1 MHDCNRARIVGG
13 LVFLVMA
20 VVTVPALA
28 QVELSGEWS
37 TRQHEDSLERMP
49 GPDIG
54 EYVGIPLTP
63 AARKAGDSW
72 DPDLLTLPE
81 HQCIPHPS
89 DYGPSFSNLRIWK
102 EVDPLTQKVIAW
114 HTMMQWMAPLRTI
127 WMDGR
132 PHPPEYAGHTW
143 QGFSTGKWEGN
154 ILTVETTHLKKAWI
168 RRNGIPRSDMATSIE
183 RFIRHGD
190 VLTWVT
196 IVNDSLYITEPFIR
210 SRNFVLD
217 PNQSFGNYPC
227 GPFDI
232 VDEVSRPEG
241 SVPHRLPGANPDLEG
256 ITKQYG
262 IPLEAVRGGAD
273 TMYPEY
279 QLKLK
284 ELLAKPNATT
294 K

>member
-1 MHDCNRARIVGG
+1 MHSVKRILMAFVFVPITT
-13 LVFLVMA
+13 LVSS
-20 VVTVPALA
+20 VPALA

-49 GPDIG
+49 GPTIG
-54 EYVGIPLTP
+54 EYVGIPLTN
-63 AARKAGDSW
+63 AARKAGDTW

-102 EVDPLTQKVIAW
+102 DKDPLTQQVTAW
-114 HTMMQWMAPLRTI
+114 HTMVQWMAPLRTI

-132 PHPPEYAGHTW
+132 PHPPEYAAHTW

-154 ILTVETTHLKKAWI
+154 ILTVNTTHLKKAWI
-168 RRNGIPRSDMATSIE
+168 RRNGVPRSDKATSTE

-196 IVNDSLYITEPFIR
+196 IVDDSLYLTEPFIR

-232 VDEVSRPEG
+232 VDEVSRPAG
-241 SVPHRLPGANPDLEG
+241 TVPHRSPETNPDLNE
-256 ITKQYG
+256 ITNQYG
-262 IPLEAVRGGAD
+262 IPLEAVRGGAE

-279 QLKLK
+279 QIKLK
-284 ELLAKPNATT
+284 QLMARPAASK
-294 K
+294 

>member
-1 MHDCNRARIVGG
+1 MYRIKRI
-13 LVFLVMA
+13 LMAFVFVLTTTTLA
-20 VVTVPALA
+20 SVPAVA
-28 QVELSGEWS
+28 QVEFSGEWS

-49 GPDIG
+49 GPTIG
-54 EYVGIPLTP
+54 EYVGIPLTD
-63 AARKAGDSW
+63 AARKAGDTW

-102 EVDPLTQKVIAW
+102 DKDPLTQQVTAW
-114 HTMMQWMAPLRTI
+114 HTMVQWMAPLRTI

-132 PHPPEYAGHTW
+132 THPPEYAAHTW

-154 ILTVETTHLKKAWI
+154 ILTVNTTHLKKAWI
-168 RRNGIPRSDMATSIE
+168 RRNGVPRSDKATVAE

-196 IVNDSLYITEPFIR
+196 IVDDPLYLTEPFIR

-232 VDEVSRPEG
+232 VDEVSRPAG
-241 SVPHRLPGANPDLEG
+241 TVPHRSPETNPDLNE
-256 ITKQYG
+256 ITNQYG
-262 IPLEAVRGGAD
+262 IPLEAVRGGAE
-273 TMYPEY
+273 TMYPDY
-279 QLKLK
+279 QIKLK
-284 ELLAKPNATT
+284 QSLTKPAAAQ
-294 K
+294 